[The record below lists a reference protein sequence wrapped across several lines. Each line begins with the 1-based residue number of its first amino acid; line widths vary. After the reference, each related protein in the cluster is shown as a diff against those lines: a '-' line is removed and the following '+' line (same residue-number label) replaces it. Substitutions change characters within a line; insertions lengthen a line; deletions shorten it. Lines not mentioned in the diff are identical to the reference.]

1 MMRLMKP
8 GTSIRVGQA
17 IVQGASKQYR
27 HREASIDACR
37 AFIGGEISA
46 KFFSYCSGV
55 SFVAVSRRGKYAP
68 RVLFLA
74 VSKPPTRHSPA
85 KSARRARSRPACAR
99 RRVQPALQRPL
110 KRATRWKHFPPG
122 ARSEFLHH
130 SSTAKDRGLPL
141 FAGVA

>member
-27 HREASIDACR
+27 HREASIAACR

-55 SFVAVSRRGKYAP
+55 RFVAVSRRGKYAP
-68 RVLFLA
+68 RVPFNTQ
-74 VSKPPTRHSPA
+74 PGGNIFH
-85 KSARRARSRPACAR
+85 RAPDLNPCTILTPRGTAAC
-99 RRVQPALQRPL
+99 PCL
-110 KRATRWKHFPPG
+110 PG
-122 ARSEFLHH
+122 CP
-130 SSTAKDRGLPL
+130 K
-141 FAGVA
+141 

>member
-1 MMRLMKP
+1 MFASRITRAAPRTFPVMMRLMKP

-27 HREASIDACR
+27 HREASINACR

-68 RVLFLA
+68 RAFFW
-74 VSKPPTRHSPA
+74 RSP
-85 KSARRARSRPACAR
+85 SHR
-99 RRVQPALQRPL
+99 
-110 KRATRWKHFPPG
+110 RATRPPKQRGEREAGPPG
-122 ARSEFLHH
+122 RDGAWSPRS
-130 SSTAKDRGLPL
+130 
-141 FAGVA
+141 GVL